1 MPALPG
7 GKEQQHGNEGA
18 TGQIAC
24 ECPGTLRARGYLVR
38 MSRGFVR
45 EGDQEEPVFVPPRA
59 PLPSGFE
66 NLVTP
71 RGLRLLQEERSALE
85 ASRSQ
90 VVAAEGPAR
99 RRELAEI
106 NGRLALLAERIATAR
121 VVEPFSRP
129 GTEVRFGSTVTY
141 RFISGPKQGTGHTF
155 TLVGVDEAKVAEGRI
170 AFTSPLAQALL
181 GRSSGDQVEFPAG
194 GGKQLVQV
202 VAIA

>member
-1 MPALPG
+1 
-7 GKEQQHGNEGA
+7 
-18 TGQIAC
+18 
-24 ECPGTLRARGYLVR
+24 

-71 RGLRLLQEERSALE
+71 RGLRLLQEERAALE

-181 GRSSGDQVEFPAG
+181 GRSSGDQVEFPVG